1 MKTATWKNFLLSLLA
16 TTISIVLTFGITA
29 IINHKNERKEKRELV
44 MMVMY
49 DMSNSLQEIE
59 SVNSNLRESF
69 DLQIQIAEDTSLFD
83 YTTYLQ
89 LFSMVPML
97 NYNETVEHI
106 FSSSIESINTIG
118 NVLFVENVSEFYNL
132 RRLYQT
138 MICDSSK
145 YGSFET
151 LESVLDNDYSQ
162 FIFPSEMLYQRMKRS
177 FVQCQQMMDISDE
190 EIETYRKQREEMDE
204 GMSVKDITGTITDS
218 LNVKVSRLSAA
229 KKKLNLL

>member
-97 NYNETVEHI
+97 HYNETVEHI

-218 LNVKVSRLSAA
+218 LNVKVNRLSAA

>member
-138 MICDSSK
+138 MIYDSSK

-218 LNVKVSRLSAA
+218 LNVKVNRLSAA

>member
-1 MKTATWKNFLLSLLA
+1 
-16 TTISIVLTFGITA
+16 
-29 IINHKNERKEKRELV
+29 

-218 LNVKVSRLSAA
+218 LNVKVNRLSAA

>member
-204 GMSVKDITGTITDS
+204 EMRVKDITDTITDS
-218 LNVKVSRLSAA
+218 LNVKVNRLSAA

>member
-97 NYNETVEHI
+97 N
-106 FSSSIESINTIG
+106 
-118 NVLFVENVSEFYNL
+118 
-132 RRLYQT
+132 
-138 MICDSSK
+138 
-145 YGSFET
+145 
-151 LESVLDNDYSQ
+151 
-162 FIFPSEMLYQRMKRS
+162 
-177 FVQCQQMMDISDE
+177 
-190 EIETYRKQREEMDE
+190 
-204 GMSVKDITGTITDS
+204 
-218 LNVKVSRLSAA
+218 
-229 KKKLNLL
+229 

>member
-204 GMSVKDITGTITDS
+204 EMRVKDITGTITDS

>member
-59 SVNSNLRESF
+59 SVNSHLRESF

-145 YGSFET
+145 YGSFKT
-151 LESVLDNDYSQ
+151 LESVLDNEYSQ
-162 FIFPSEMLYQRMKRS
+162 FIFPSEMLYQRMKQS
-177 FVQCQQMMDISDE
+177 FVQCQQMMNISDE

-218 LNVKVSRLSAA
+218 LNVKVNRLSAA

>member
-204 GMSVKDITGTITDS
+204 GMSVKNITGTITDS